1 MKDRSS
7 ATLTSIKTNQQI
19 VQLLKNSKKLN
30 LPYITIWLGKQ
41 NNKHNIDYALL
52 VNKNQFKFAVLRNK
66 VKRQLRN
73 ILITSDLSGGIRL
86 LLKPNSVWLNKSYLE
101 VKEGIIKL
109 VKKYQNGK

>member
-7 ATLTSIKTNQQI
+7 TTLTSIKTNQSI

-41 NNKHNIDYALL
+41 SDKSKIDYALL
-52 VNKNQFKFAVLRNK
+52 VNKNQFKLAVQRNK

-73 ILITSDLSGGIRL
+73 ILITSDLVGGIKL
-86 LLKPNSVWLNKSYLE
+86 LFKPNATWLNKSYLE
-101 VKEGIIKL
+101 IKEGIIKL
-109 VKKYQNGK
+109 IKKYQNGK